1 MMSTTKDKIIEN
13 GKELVNAVE
22 EKVEKGVEIAK
33 EALGNVARH
42 LPLAN
47 FAKHSADTYDIEID
61 LPGVNKNE
69 IELKIEDDY
78 LTINAIRRTKEEVK
92 EEDYYLCESRY
103 GLISRSFVLP
113 KDVDRDKISAN
124 YEDGR
129 LYISLEKEEA
139 RKARSISIK

>member
-1 MMSTTKDKIIEN
+1 MGKAKEKILEN

-22 EKVEKGVEIAK
+22 EKVEKGIEVTK

-47 FAKHSADTYDIEID
+47 FAKHSPDTYDIEID
-61 LPGVNKNE
+61 LPGVDKKD

-78 LTINAIRRTKEEVK
+78 LTVNAIRRMKKEVK
-92 EEDYYLCESRY
+92 EEDYYLCESNY

-113 KDVDRDKISAN
+113 KDVDRDKISAH

>member
-1 MMSTTKDKIIEN
+1 MSVTKDKIIEN

-22 EKVEKGVEIAK
+22 EKVEKGLEVAK

-47 FAKHSADTYDIEID
+47 FAKHSTDTYDIEID
-61 LPGVNKNE
+61 LPGVDKSE

-78 LTINAIRRTKEEVK
+78 LTVNAVRRTKEEVK
-92 EEDYYLCESRY
+92 EEDYYLCESSY

-113 KDVDRDKISAN
+113 KDVDREKISAN

-129 LYISLEKEEA
+129 LYISLEKEES
-139 RKARSISIK
+139 RKARNISIK

>member
-1 MMSTTKDKIIEN
+1 MSIAEKT
-13 GKELVNAVE
+13 KELVNSVE
-22 EKVEKGVEIAK
+22 EKVEHGLEVAK
-33 EALGNVARH
+33 ETLGNVARH

-47 FAKHSADTYDIEID
+47 FAKHNSDTYDIEID
-61 LPGVNKNE
+61 LPGVDKNK

-78 LTINAIRRTKEEVK
+78 LTVNAIRETKNEVK
-92 EEDYYLCESRY
+92 ESDYYLCESSF
-103 GLISRSFVLP
+103 GLISRSFILP
-113 KDVDRDKISAN
+113 KDVDREKISAN